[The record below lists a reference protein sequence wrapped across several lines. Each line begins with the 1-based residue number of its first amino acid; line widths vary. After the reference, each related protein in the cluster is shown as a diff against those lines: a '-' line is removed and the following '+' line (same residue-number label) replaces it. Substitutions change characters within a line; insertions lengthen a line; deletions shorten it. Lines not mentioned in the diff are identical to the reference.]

1 MHLCVKMTYLYP
13 IDTHEARG
21 FVRLVRVYS
30 NETCTAMLTNGYPP
44 FSDDLRV
51 EIENYAVS

>member
-21 FVRLVRVYS
+21 FVRLVRVYPKKTRLLQKKIS
-30 NETCTAMLTNGYPP
+30 SRSACTSTVN
-44 FSDDLRV
+44 
-51 EIENYAVS
+51 

>member
-1 MHLCVKMTYLYP
+1 MHLCVKTLYLYP
-13 IDTHEARG
+13 IDTLQARSFKCLIG
-21 FVRLVRVYS
+21 VYS